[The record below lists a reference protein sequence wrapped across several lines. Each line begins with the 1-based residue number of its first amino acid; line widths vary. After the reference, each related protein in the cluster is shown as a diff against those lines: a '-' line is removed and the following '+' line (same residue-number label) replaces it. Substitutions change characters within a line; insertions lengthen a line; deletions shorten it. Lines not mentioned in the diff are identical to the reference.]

1 MDTLIST
8 NAVSD
13 DMEMSDTARE
23 LLDRYLADGQLA
35 VVARAEPEAEVMA
48 ALRASALAFLG
59 RGGVITTGA
68 RVEDLNAR
76 LAWFERFLRL
86 LPAAERQDWLRSQV
100 EMAQQHA
107 MAGAEL
113 HEDLEPLMFDAS
125 VRRDEQLWLQAL
137 WLSVLAP
144 GPVRLDV
151 EHREAE
157 LAEAV
162 RWVSAR
168 RALRRVS

>member
-1 MDTLIST
+1 MDTLIAT
-8 NAVSD
+8 KAVPEATDLSAAA
-13 DMEMSDTARE
+13 S
-23 LLDRYLADGQLA
+23 LLERYLAEGQLA
-35 VVARAEPEAEVMA
+35 VVAQPEPEEAVMA
-48 ALRASALAFLG
+48 TLRDAARAFLDEG
-59 RGGVITTGA
+59 AVVTTGA
-68 RVEDLNAR
+68 RVEDLTAR

-86 LPAAERQDWLRSQV
+86 LPAPDRQAWLRGQV
-100 EMAQQHA
+100 ERAQQHA

-113 HEDLEPLMFDAS
+113 HVDLEPLMFDTS

-168 RALRRVS
+168 RALRRAV